1 MVMVLLVCILVGFS
15 TFHRRSSYSHEMEEI
30 PLTKLSFRY
39 FPFLFRIGCYDQF
52 LIAFLVCFQRLTASL
67 CGP

>member
-1 MVMVLLVCILVGFS
+1 MVMVLLVCFLVGFS

-39 FPFLFRIGCYDQF
+39 FPFLF
-52 LIAFLVCFQRLTASL
+52 LE
-67 CGP
+67 